1 MLNPTEG
8 SAMKAIRLHE
18 LEGPDE
24 LVYEDVSEP
33 EPGPG
38 EAVVRL
44 RAAAL
49 NRRDL
54 FATQGQYPG
63 VTPDILPKIPGS
75 DGSGEVVAR
84 GEGAEGPEEGTDVV
98 VNPALYWGD
107 NPRVPG
113 KEYRILGIPDDG
125 TFAQFIKVPADHV
138 LPKPSHLSHEEAAA
152 LPLAALTA
160 YRALVSRGGVAEGET
175 VLVPGVGGGVA
186 TFLVQIASAL
196 GASVFVTSGS
206 DEKIEESKELGA
218 EGGVNYNSKDWSKEL
233 KSMAGGVDLSVDHV
247 GGDAFNALVSL
258 AKPGGRI
265 VVFGATAGPTPKMMT
280 IRVALKH
287 LDVLGTAMGTAE
299 EFGAMLDLYA
309 EHGLRPKVNEIFEL
323 QDIASALH
331 LMEEGSGMGK
341 IVLRVPA

>member
-331 LMEEGSGMGK
+331 LMEEGSGIGK
-341 IVLRVPA
+341 IVLQVPA